1 MNAPGADGRI
11 RGFWVAG
18 VLAALAAVAGEG
30 TTAGEAKAE
39 AVVASLLTKD
49 LAGVP
54 GKEAVMLTVEYPPGG
69 SSSAHR
75 HDANVFVYV
84 LEGTLRMQVDG
95 EAAVTLT
102 AGETFYEN
110 PDDVHR
116 VSANASTT
124 EPVKF
129 LVVMIKEKG
138 KPATRAVE

>member
-1 MNAPGADGRI
+1 MNAPGADGRF
-11 RGFWVAG
+11 RGFWWAG

-30 TTAGEAKAE
+30 PTAGEAEAE

-84 LEGTLRMQVDG
+84 IEGSLRMQVDG

-102 AGETFYEN
+102 AGDTFYEN

-129 LVVMIKEKG
+129 LVVMIKQKG

>member
-11 RGFWVAG
+11 RGFWLAG

-30 TTAGEAKAE
+30 PTAGEAEAE

-84 LEGTLRMQVDG
+84 IEGSLRMQVDG

-102 AGETFYEN
+102 AGDTFYEN

-129 LVVMIKEKG
+129 LVVMIKQKG

>member
-1 MNAPGADGRI
+1 
-11 RGFWVAG
+11 

-102 AGETFYEN
+102 AGDTFYEN

-129 LVVMIKEKG
+129 LVVMIKQKG

>member
-1 MNAPGADGRI
+1 MNGSRSFLLGCTLTALLLVQGATD
-11 RGFWVAG
+11 AEEPKP
-18 VLAALAAVAGEG
+18 AAV
-30 TTAGEAKAE
+30 TP
-39 AVVASLLTKD
+39 LLSKD
-49 LAGVP
+49 LAGVT

-95 EAAVTLT
+95 APVVTLK

-116 VSANASTT
+116 VSANASDT

-129 LVVMIKEKG
+129 LVVMIKDKG
-138 KPATRAVE
+138 KPATRPVEQTS

>member
-1 MNAPGADGRI
+1 L
-11 RGFWVAG
+11 AG

-30 TTAGEAKAE
+30 PTAGEAEAE

-84 LEGTLRMQVDG
+84 IEGSLRMQVDG

-102 AGETFYEN
+102 AGDTFYEN

-129 LVVMIKEKG
+129 LVVMIKQKG